1 MSFWKIFVAFPPN
14 DCQVWV
20 SYVFNIDGPDC
31 LLRNDEKSGKTIDVP
46 L

>member
-1 MSFWKIFVAFPPN
+1 MSRWKIFVAFPQN

-20 SYVFNIDGPDC
+20 LYVFNIDEPDC
-31 LLRNDEKSGKTIDVP
+31 LLRNDEKNGNTIDVP